1 MVIPKKVVMAR
12 TIVKVYL
19 RGKNGD
25 LDSFITPINLS
36 EKDDRDYYIGKW
48 WNMGIETDKMMK
60 CYKVDIL
67 KTNK

>member
-1 MVIPKKVVMAR
+1 MVISTPIAMPK

-19 RGKNGD
+19 RGKDGN
-25 LDSFITPINLS
+25 LDNFITPINLS
-36 EKDDRDYYIGKW
+36 ENEARNYYLGKW
-48 WNMGIETDKMMK
+48 WNMGTETDRMMK

>member
-1 MVIPKKVVMAR
+1 MVISKEIVMAR

-19 RGKNGD
+19 RGKSGD

-36 EKDDRDYYIGKW
+36 EKDARDYYIGKW

>member
-1 MVIPKKVVMAR
+1 MAR

-36 EKDDRDYYIGKW
+36 GKRGWQNTTWAKW

-60 CYKVDIL
+60 CL
-67 KTNK
+67 

>member
-1 MVIPKKVVMAR
+1 MAR

-25 LDSFITPINLS
+25 LDNFITPINLS
-36 EKDDRDYYIGKW
+36 EKDARGYYLNKW
-48 WNMGIETDKMMK
+48 LNRGAETDKMMK